1 MLVLHMHCT
10 GQDRPLRDWPEYTG
24 EVARSYV
31 FADALVN
38 GWWDASWNTWT
49 QPWADS
55 RHSGMRKSNAYGASI
70 REKACTLHVVLRAN
84 VCALCMLCAAACPP
98 PTHTN
103 NNHTTTARQIIH
115 NLNVHAMHVQGSVAF
130 RTNPGAFLGKYKM
143 EFWVYVGVA
152 GWEGTAAKVPDI
164 KVSIRGS
171 KA

>member
-1 MLVLHMHCT
+1 VEHVDAALGGLSALWHAEEQCIWRKHQGKGMHLACCAACKCVCPLH
-10 GQDRPLRDWPEYTG
+10 
-24 EVARSYV
+24 
-31 FADALVN
+31 
-38 GWWDASWNTWT
+38 
-49 QPWADS
+49 
-55 RHSGMRKSNAYGASI
+55 
-70 REKACTLHVVLRAN
+70 
-84 VCALCMLCAAACPP
+84 ALCSCMPP
-98 PTHTN
+98 PPHTHTN

-115 NLNVHAMHVQGSVAF
+115 NLNVHAMHMQGSVAF